1 MRLPK
6 WETDM
11 KQYGLIRAAAAMPR
25 VHVADPAANAREI
38 LNLCEELAA
47 QHPSVVVFPE
57 LSVTGYTCADLFG
70 QNRLLAD
77 AEAAVKGIV
86 ARSADMEPMIVL
98 GTPLRHAG
106 RLFNCAVAIRGG
118 RILGIVPKTYL
129 AGNNEFYEP
138 RWFASARELPE
149 TGVRIRY
156 AGQEDVLLGVRQLF
170 RIGGAMAAIEIC
182 QDLWVPIPP
191 CSQAALAGAQL
202 LINLSASN
210 DYLFKHEYRKNLVSA
225 TASRLYAAY
234 LYCSCAEGESTT
246 DLVWAGASLICENG
260 SFLAEGERFARGSRF
275 ILADVDI
282 QRLETLRAKEHS
294 FGFEGPVPSYC
305 VQDAGEAAP
314 TDFEA
319 GLMRRIEPHPFV
331 PQGDPEALGVRCRE
345 VLAAQVAG
353 LTTRLEHIRCRKAV
367 IGVSGGL
374 DSTLALLVTALA
386 FDTLGI
392 PRSGIIGV
400 TMPGFGTTHRTH
412 DNSVDLMHEL
422 GITSREISIV
432 PAVRQHF
439 ADIGQDEG
447 NHDLTYENSQARER
461 TQLLMDIAGKEG
473 GIVVGT
479 GDLSE
484 LALGWCTYNG
494 DHMSMYGVN
503 GSVPKTLV
511 RTLVR
516 WAADNRFDTTGDI
529 HKTLLDIVDTPISPE
544 LLPADK
550 EGKIAQK
557 TEDTVGP
564 YELHDFFLYHFF
576 RSGADP
582 DKLLFLARKAFAG
595 VYDDATVRKWLETF
609 LKRFFRQQ
617 FKRSCLPDGPK
628 VGSVS
633 LSPRGDWRMPSD
645 LETVWTLS
653 D

>member
-1 MRLPK
+1 
-6 WETDM
+6 M
-11 KQYGLIRAAAAMPR
+11 KSLGFIRVAAAMPR

-38 LNLCEELAA
+38 LRLCQELAA
-47 QHPSVVVFPE
+47 RHPSVIVFPE
-57 LSVTGYTCADLFG
+57 LCVTGYTCADLFG

-77 AEAAVKGIV
+77 AEQAVADLTAA
-86 ARSADMEPMIVL
+86 SAELEPMIVV
-98 GTPLRHAG
+98 GAPVRHAG
-106 RLFNCAVAIRGG
+106 RLFNCALAIRQG

-129 AGNNEFYEP
+129 AGNSEFYEP
-138 RWFASARELPE
+138 RWFASARVLSPAG
-149 TGVRIRY
+149 TRIRY
-156 AGQEDVLLGVRQLF
+156 AGQEDILLGPHQLF
-170 RIGGAMAAIEIC
+170 RIGEALTAIEIC
-182 QDLWVPIPP
+182 QDLWVPVPP

-202 LINLSASN
+202 ILNLSASN
-210 DYLFKHEYRKNLVSA
+210 DYLFKHEYRKSLVGA
-225 TASRLYAAY
+225 TSSRLYAAY
-234 LYCSCAEGESTT
+234 VYCSCAEGESTT

-260 SFLAEGERFARGSRF
+260 AILAEGERFARGSRF
-275 ILADVDI
+275 IVADLDI
-282 QRLETLRAKEHS
+282 QRLDTLRAKEHS
-294 FGFEGPVPSYC
+294 FGFEGPVPAY
-305 VQDAGEAAP
+305 VIQEAGEAAA

-319 GLMRRIEPHPFV
+319 QLLRYVEPHPFV
-331 PQGDPEALGVRCRE
+331 PQGDPEALGMRCRE
-345 VLAAQVAG
+345 ILSAQVAG
-353 LTTRLEHIRCRKAV
+353 LVTRLEHIRCKKAV

-386 FDTLGI
+386 FDTLGL
-392 PRSGIIGV
+392 PRGNIIGV

-412 DNSVDLMHEL
+412 DNSLDLMQGL

-439 ADIGQDEG
+439 ADIGQDESS
-447 NHDLTYENSQARER
+447 HDLTYENSQARER

-503 GSVPKTLV
+503 ASVPKTLV

-516 WAADNRFDTTGDI
+516 WAADNKFGTGGDI
-529 HKTLLDIVDTPISPE
+529 HRTLLDIVDTPISPE

-550 EGKIAQK
+550 DGKIAQK

-576 RSGADP
+576 RTGAGP

-595 VYDDATVRKWLETF
+595 SYDDATLRKWLETF
-609 LKRFFRQQ
+609 LRRFFNQQ

-645 LETVWTLS
+645 LETWWKLS
-653 D
+653 E

>member
-1 MRLPK
+1 MKRL
-6 WETDM
+6 
-11 KQYGLIRAAAAMPR
+11 GLIRVAAAMPR
-25 VHVADPAANAREI
+25 VHLADPAANAKEI
-38 LNLCEELAA
+38 LGLCKQLAA
-47 QHPSVVVFPE
+47 QRPSVIVFPE
-57 LSVTGYTCADLFG
+57 LSITGYTCADLFG
-70 QNRLLAD
+70 QNRLLDD
-77 AEAAVKGIV
+77 AERAVAEVVAKSAKQDALIV
-86 ARSADMEPMIVL
+86 FGA
-98 GTPLRHAG
+98 PLRHAG
-106 RLFNCAVAIRGG
+106 RLFNCAVAARGG

-129 AGNNEFYEP
+129 AGNGEFYEP
-138 RWFASARELPE
+138 RWFASARVLPLS
-149 TGVRIRY
+149 GVRVRF
-156 AGQEDVLLGVRQLF
+156 AGQDDVLLGTRQLF
-170 RIGGAMAAIEIC
+170 RVGDALAAIEIC
-182 QDLWVPIPP
+182 QDLWVPVPP

-202 LINLSASN
+202 LLNLSASN
-210 DYLFKHEYRKNLVSA
+210 EYLFKHEYRKSLVSA

-234 LYCSCAEGESTT
+234 IYCSCAEGESTQ
-246 DLVWAGASLICENG
+246 DLVWAGSSLICENG
-260 SFLAEGERFARGSRF
+260 SVLAEGERFARGSRF
-275 ILADVDI
+275 IAADIDVE
-282 QRLETLRAKEHS
+282 RLETLRAKEHS
-294 FGFEGPVPSYC
+294 FGFEGPVPAYV
-305 VQDAGEAAP
+305 VQDAGEAAD

-319 GLMRRIEPHPFV
+319 CLLRKLEPHPFV

-345 VLAAQVAG
+345 ILAAQVAG

-392 PRSGIIGV
+392 PRDGIIGV

-412 DNSVDLMHEL
+412 DNSVDLMREL
-422 GITSREISIV
+422 GVTAREISIV

-439 ADIGQDEG
+439 ADIGQDESK
-447 NHDLTYENSQARER
+447 HDLTYENSQARER
-461 TQLLMDIAGKEG
+461 TQLLMDVAGKEG

-484 LALGWCTYNG
+484 LALGWCTYNA

-503 GSVPKTLV
+503 ASVPKTLV

-516 WAADNRFDTTGDI
+516 WAADNKFGGNGDI
-529 HKTLLDIVDTPISPE
+529 HATLLDIVDTPISPE

-550 EGKIAQK
+550 DGKIAQK

-595 VYDDATVRKWLETF
+595 SYDDATLRKWLETF
-609 LKRFFRQQ
+609 LKRFFNQQ

-645 LETVWTLS
+645 LESCWKLS

>member
-1 MRLPK
+1 
-6 WETDM
+6 M
-11 KQYGLIRAAAAMPR
+11 KRFGLIRVAAAMPR

-38 LNLCEELAA
+38 TDLCGQLSDQA
-47 QHPSVVVFPE
+47 PSVVVFPE
-57 LSVTGYTCADLFG
+57 LSVTGYTCGDLFG

-77 AEAAVKGIV
+77 AEQAVAEIV
-86 ARSADMEPMIVL
+86 AKTARQDAMVVIGAPV
-98 GTPLRHAG
+98 RHAG
-106 RLFNCAVAIRGG
+106 RLYNCAVAARGG
-118 RILGIVPKTYL
+118 RILGIVPKSYL

-138 RWFASARELPE
+138 RWFAPARALPF
-149 TGVRIRY
+149 GGARIRY
-156 AGQEDVLLGVRQLF
+156 AGQDDILLGTRQLF
-170 RIGGAMAAIEIC
+170 RIGDVTAAIEIC

-191 CSQAALAGAQL
+191 SSQAALAGAQL

-210 DYLFKHEYRKNLVSA
+210 DYLFKHEYRKSLVCATSA
-225 TASRLYAAY
+225 RLYAAY
-234 LYCSCAEGESTT
+234 VYCSCAEGESTT
-246 DLVWAGASLICENG
+246 DLVWAGSSLICENG
-260 SFLAEGERFARGSRF
+260 SILAEAERYTRGSRC
-275 ILADVDI
+275 IVADIDVE
-282 QRLETLRAKEHS
+282 RLETLRAKEHS
-294 FGFEGPVPSYC
+294 FGFEGPAAPYC
-305 VQDAGEAAP
+305 VQDSGEANP

-319 GLMRRIEPHPFV
+319 CLLRRVEPHPFV
-331 PQGDPEALGVRCRE
+331 PQGNPAELDMRCRE
-345 VLAAQVAG
+345 ILAAQVAG
-353 LTTRLEHIRCRKAV
+353 LVTRLEHIHCRKTV

-392 PRSGIIGV
+392 PRENIIGV

-412 DNSVDLMHEL
+412 DNSLELMREL
-422 GITSREISIV
+422 GITAREISIV

-439 ADIGQDEG
+439 SDIGQDESD
-447 NHDLTYENSQARER
+447 HDLTYENSQARER

-503 GSVPKTLV
+503 CSVPKTLV

-516 WAADNRFDTTGDI
+516 WAADNKFDASGDI

-544 LLPADK
+544 LLPAGKD
-550 EGKIAQK
+550 GKIAQK

-576 RSGADP
+576 RSGAGP

-595 VYDDATVRKWLETF
+595 EYDEATLREWLETF

-645 LETVWTLS
+645 LECWWKLS

>member
-1 MRLPK
+1 
-6 WETDM
+6 M
-11 KQYGLIRAAAAMPR
+11 KNYGLIRVAAAMPR

-38 LNLCEELAA
+38 LNLCRELAA
-47 QHPSVVVFPE
+47 QHPSVIVFPE

-138 RWFASARELPE
+138 RWFASARVRPE
-149 TGVRIRY
+149 AGVHIRY
-156 AGQEDVLLGVRQLF
+156 AGQDNILLGTRQLF
-170 RIGGAMAAIEIC
+170 RIGDTLAAIEIC

-191 CSQAALAGAQL
+191 SSQAALAGAQL

-210 DYLFKHEYRKNLVSA
+210 EYLFKHEYRKSLVGA

-234 LYCSCAEGESTT
+234 IYCSCAEGESTT
-246 DLVWAGASLICENG
+246 DLVWAGSSLICENG
-260 SFLAEGERFARGSRF
+260 SILAEAERFARGSRF
-275 ILADVDI
+275 ISADIDI
-282 QRLETLRAKEHS
+282 ERLETLRAKEHS
-294 FGFEGPVPSYC
+294 FGFEGPAPQYII
-305 VQDAGEAAP
+305 QEAGPCAP
-314 TDFEA
+314 TDFETQ
-319 GLMRRIEPHPFV
+319 LLRHVEPHPFV

-345 VLAAQVAG
+345 VLSAQVAG
-353 LTTRLEHIRCRKAV
+353 LVTRLEHIRCRKAV

-392 PRSGIIGV
+392 PRENIIGV

-595 VYDDATVRKWLETF
+595 TYDDATLRKWLETF

>member
-1 MRLPK
+1 
-6 WETDM
+6 M
-11 KQYGLIRAAAAMPR
+11 KQYGLIRVAAAMPR

-38 LNLCEELAA
+38 LDLCGKLAEQA
-47 QHPSVVVFPE
+47 PSVVVFPE

-77 AEAAVKGIV
+77 AEAAVAEIV
-86 ARSADMEPMIVL
+86 AASARLEPMIVF
-98 GTPLRHAG
+98 GAPVRYAG
-106 RLFNCAVAIRGG
+106 RLFNCAVAVRGG
-118 RILGIVPKTYL
+118 RILGIIPKTYL

-138 RWFASARELPE
+138 RWFASARVLSPA
-149 TGVRIRY
+149 GVRIRY
-156 AGQEDVLLGVRQLF
+156 AGQDDILLGTRQLF
-170 RIGGAMAAIEIC
+170 RIGDATAAIEIC

-191 CSQAALAGAQL
+191 SSQAALAGAQL

-210 DYLFKHEYRKNLVSA
+210 DYLFKHEYRKSLVSA

-234 LYCSCAEGESTT
+234 VYCSCAEGESTT

-260 SFLAEGERFARGSRF
+260 SFLAESERFARGSRF

-294 FGFEGPVPSYC
+294 VGFEGPVPTFC

-319 GLMRRIEPHPFV
+319 SLLRRIEPHPFV

-345 VLAAQVAG
+345 ILAAQVAG
-353 LTTRLEHIRCRKAV
+353 LVTRLEHIHCRKAV

-392 PRSGIIGV
+392 PRENIIGV

-412 DNSVDLMHEL
+412 DNSVDLMREL
-422 GITSREISIV
+422 GTTAREISIV

-439 ADIGQDEG
+439 ADIGQDEN
-447 NHDLTYENSQARER
+447 NHDLTYENCQARER

-503 GSVPKTLV
+503 CSVPKTLV

-516 WAADNRFDTTGDI
+516 WAADNKFDAAGDI

-544 LLPADK
+544 LLPAGKD
-550 EGKIAQK
+550 GKIAQK

-576 RSGADP
+576 RSGAGP

-595 VYDDATVRKWLETF
+595 EYDEATLREWLETF

-645 LETVWTLS
+645 LESWWKLS

>member
-1 MRLPK
+1 MKRL
-6 WETDM
+6 
-11 KQYGLIRAAAAMPR
+11 GFLRVAAAMPR

-38 LNLCEELAA
+38 LQLCRELEA
-47 QHPSVVVFPE
+47 QRPSVLVFPE

-70 QNRLLAD
+70 QERLLAD
-77 AEAAVKGIV
+77 AEAAVAEIL
-86 ARSADMEPMIVL
+86 AASAHLEPMIVV
-98 GTPLRHAG
+98 GAPVRHAG
-106 RLFNCAVAIRGG
+106 RLFNCAVVLRGG

-138 RWFASARELPE
+138 RWFASARVLSPA
-149 TGVRIRY
+149 GAHIRF
-156 AGQEDVLLGVRQLF
+156 AGQDEVLLGTRQLF
-170 RIGGAMAAIEIC
+170 RIGEALAAVELC
-182 QDLWVPIPP
+182 QDLWVPVPP
-191 CSQAALAGAQL
+191 CSQAAVAGAQL
-202 LINLSASN
+202 ILNLSASN
-210 DYLFKHEYRKNLVSA
+210 DYLFKHEYRKSLVNA

-234 LYCSCAEGESTT
+234 VYASCAEGESTQ
-246 DLVWAGASLICENG
+246 DLVWSGASLISENG
-260 SFLAEGERFARGSRF
+260 SLLAEAERFARGSRA

-282 QRLETLRAKEHS
+282 QRLDTLRAKEHS
-294 FGFEGPVPSYC
+294 FGFEGPLPAYVT
-305 VQDAGEAAP
+305 QDAGEAVA

-319 GLMRRIEPHPFV
+319 KLLRYIEPHPFV
-331 PQGDPEALGVRCRE
+331 PQGDPEALGVRCCE
-345 VLAAQVAG
+345 ILAAQVAG
-353 LTTRLEHIRCRKAV
+353 LTTRLEHIRCKKAV

-374 DSTLALLVTALA
+374 DSTLALLVTVLA
-386 FDTLGI
+386 FDTLGL
-392 PRSGIIGV
+392 PRENIIGI

-412 DNSVDLMHEL
+412 DNSVDLMREL
-422 GITSREISIV
+422 GITAREISIV

-439 ADIGQDEG
+439 ADIGQDEA

-461 TQLLMDIAGKEG
+461 TQLLMDVAGKEG

-484 LALGWCTYNG
+484 LALGWCTYNA

-503 GSVPKTLV
+503 ASVPKTLV

-516 WAADNRFDTTGDI
+516 WAADNKFDTAGDI
-529 HKTLLDIVDTPISPE
+529 HNTLLDIVDTPISPE

-550 EGKIAQK
+550 DGKIAQK

-595 VYDDATVRKWLETF
+595 SYDDVALRKWLETF
-609 LKRFFRQQ
+609 LKRFFSQQ

-645 LETVWTLS
+645 LENCWKLS

>member
-1 MRLPK
+1 
-6 WETDM
+6 
-11 KQYGLIRAAAAMPR
+11 MPR

-38 LNLCEELAA
+38 VDLCGKLAEQA
-47 QHPSVVVFPE
+47 PSVIVFPE

-77 AEAAVKGIV
+77 AEQAVAEIV
-86 ARSADMEPMIVL
+86 AASAKLEPMIVA
-98 GTPLRHAG
+98 GAPVRHAG
-106 RLFNCAVAIRGG
+106 RLFNCAVAIRQG

-129 AGNNEFYEP
+129 AGNSEFYEP
-138 RWFASARELPE
+138 RWFAPARALPC
-149 TGVRIRY
+149 GGARIRF
-156 AGQEDVLLGVRQLF
+156 AGQEDIFLGTRQLF
-170 RIGGAMAAIEIC
+170 RIGDATAAIEIC
-182 QDLWVPIPP
+182 QDLWVPVPP
-191 CSQAALAGAQL
+191 CSQAAVASAQL
-202 LINLSASN
+202 ILNLSASN
-210 DYLFKHEYRKNLVSA
+210 EYLFKHEYRKSLVGA

-234 LYCSCAEGESTT
+234 IYCSCAEGESTT
-246 DLVWAGASLICENG
+246 DLVWAGSSLICENG
-260 SFLAEGERFARGSRF
+260 SFLAEGKRFARGSRF
-275 ILADVDI
+275 IIADVDVE
-282 QRLETLRAKEHS
+282 RLETLRAKEHS
-294 FGFEGPVPSYC
+294 FGFEGPVPPFC

-319 GLMRRIEPHPFV
+319 ELLRYVEPHPFV
-331 PQGDPEALGVRCRE
+331 PQGDPEALGMRCRE
-345 VLAAQVAG
+345 ILAAQVAG
-353 LTTRLEHIRCRKAV
+353 LTTRLEHIHCRKAV
-367 IGVSGGL
+367 LGVSGGL
-374 DSTLALLVTALA
+374 DSTLARVVTALA

-392 PRSGIIGV
+392 PRENIIGV

-412 DNSVDLMHEL
+412 DNSVDLMAGL
-422 GITSREISIV
+422 GITSREVSIV

-439 ADIGQDEG
+439 ADIGQDE
-447 NHDLTYENSQARER
+447 NKHDLTYENSQARER

-503 GSVPKTLV
+503 ASVPKTLV

-516 WAADNRFDTTGDI
+516 WAADNKFDATGDI

-576 RSGADP
+576 RSGAGP

-595 VYDDATVRKWLETF
+595 VYDDATLRKWLETF
-609 LKRFFRQQ
+609 LKRFFQQQ

-633 LSPRGDWRMPSD
+633 LSPRGDWRAPSD
-645 LETVWTLS
+645 LETWWKLS
-653 D
+653 E

>member
-1 MRLPK
+1 
-6 WETDM
+6 M
-11 KQYGLIRAAAAMPR
+11 KQYGLIRVAAAMPR

-38 LNLCEELAA
+38 LDLCGKLAEQA
-47 QHPSVVVFPE
+47 PSVVVFPE

-77 AEAAVKGIV
+77 AEAAVAEIV
-86 ARSADMEPMIVL
+86 AASARLEPMIVF
-98 GTPLRHAG
+98 GAPVRHAG
-106 RLFNCAVAIRGG
+106 RLFNCAVAARGG

-138 RWFASARELPE
+138 RWFASARVLSPA
-149 TGVRIRY
+149 GVRIRY
-156 AGQEDVLLGVRQLF
+156 AGQDDILLGTRQLF
-170 RIGGAMAAIEIC
+170 RIGDATAAIEIC

-191 CSQAALAGAQL
+191 SSQAALAGAQL

-210 DYLFKHEYRKNLVSA
+210 DYLFKHEYRKSLVSA

-260 SFLAEGERFARGSRF
+260 SFLAESERFARGSRF

-294 FGFEGPVPSYC
+294 FGFEGPVPTFC

-319 GLMRRIEPHPFV
+319 SLLRRIEPHPFV

-345 VLAAQVAG
+345 ILAAQVAG
-353 LTTRLEHIRCRKAV
+353 LVTRLEHIHCRKAV

-392 PRSGIIGV
+392 PRENIIGV

-412 DNSVDLMHEL
+412 DNSVDLMREL
-422 GITSREISIV
+422 GITAREISIV

-439 ADIGQDEG
+439 ADIGQDEN
-447 NHDLTYENSQARER
+447 NHDLTYENCQARER

-516 WAADNRFDTTGDI
+516 WAADNKFDTTGDI

-550 EGKIAQK
+550 DGKIAQK

-595 VYDDATVRKWLETF
+595 VYDDATLRKWLETF

-645 LETVWTLS
+645 LETWWPLN

>member
-1 MRLPK
+1 
-6 WETDM
+6 M
-11 KQYGLIRAAAAMPR
+11 KSLGLIRVAAAMPR

-38 LNLCEELAA
+38 LQLCQDLKK
-47 QHPSVVVFPE
+47 QRPSVIVFPE
-57 LSVTGYTCADLFG
+57 LCVTGYTCADLFG

-77 AEAAVKGIV
+77 AEAAVAEI
-86 ARSADMEPMIVL
+86 AAASAKLEPMIVV
-98 GTPLRHAG
+98 GAPVRHAG
-106 RLFNCAVAIRGG
+106 RLFNCAVAIRQG

-129 AGNNEFYEP
+129 AGNSEFYEP
-138 RWFASARELPE
+138 RWFASARVLSPA
-149 TGVRIRY
+149 GARIRY
-156 AGQEDVLLGVRQLF
+156 ARQEEILLGTRQLF
-170 RIGGAMAAIEIC
+170 RIGEALAAIELC

-191 CSQAALAGAQL
+191 SSQAALAGAQL
-202 LINLSASN
+202 ILNLSASN
-210 DYLFKHEYRKNLVSA
+210 DYLFKHEYRKSLVKA
-225 TASRLYAAY
+225 TSSRLYAAY
-234 LYCSCAEGESTT
+234 VYASCAEGESTQ

-260 SFLAEGERFARGSRF
+260 AILAEGERFARGSRF
-275 ILADVDI
+275 IMADVDV
-282 QRLETLRAKEHS
+282 QRMETLRAKEHS
-294 FGFEGPVPSYC
+294 FGFEGPVPAF
-305 VQDAGEAAP
+305 VIQEAGEPAA

-319 GLMRRIEPHPFV
+319 KLLRYVEPHPFV

-345 VLAAQVAG
+345 ILSAQVAG
-353 LTTRLEHIRCRKAV
+353 LVTRLEHIRCKRAV

-374 DSTLALLVTALA
+374 DSTLALLVTVLA
-386 FDTLGI
+386 FDTLGL
-392 PRSGIIGV
+392 PRENIIGI
-400 TMPGFGTTHRTH
+400 TMPGFGTTNRTYG
-412 DNSVDLMHEL
+412 NSLDLMKGL

-439 ADIGQDEG
+439 ADIGQDEN
-447 NHDLTYENSQARER
+447 NHDLTYENCQARER
-461 TQLLMDIAGKEG
+461 TQLLMDVAGKEG

-503 GSVPKTLV
+503 ASVPKTLV

-516 WAADNRFDTTGDI
+516 WAADNKFGAHGDI

-550 EGKIAQK
+550 DGKIAQK

-576 RSGADP
+576 RTGAGP

-595 VYDDATVRKWLETF
+595 TYDDATLRKWLETF
-609 LKRFFRQQ
+609 LKRFFNQQ

-645 LETVWTLS
+645 LETCWKLS
-653 D
+653 E

>member
-1 MRLPK
+1 
-6 WETDM
+6 M
-11 KQYGLIRAAAAMPR
+11 KQYGLIRVAAAMPR

-38 LNLCEELAA
+38 LDLCGKLAEQA
-47 QHPSVVVFPE
+47 PSVVVFPE

-77 AEAAVKGIV
+77 AEAAVAEIV
-86 ARSADMEPMIVL
+86 AASAKLEPMIVF
-98 GTPLRHAG
+98 GAPVRHAG
-106 RLFNCAVAIRGG
+106 RLFNCAVAARGG

-138 RWFASARELPE
+138 RWFASSRVLSPA
-149 TGVRIRY
+149 GVRIRY
-156 AGQEDVLLGVRQLF
+156 AGQDDILLGTRQLF
-170 RIGGAMAAIEIC
+170 RIGDATAAIEIC

-191 CSQAALAGAQL
+191 SSQAALAGAQL

-210 DYLFKHEYRKNLVSA
+210 DYLFKHEYRKSLVSA

-234 LYCSCAEGESTT
+234 VYCSCAEGESTT

-260 SFLAEGERFARGSRF
+260 SFLAESERFARGSRF

-282 QRLETLRAKEHS
+282 QRLDTLRAKEHS
-294 FGFEGPVPSYC
+294 FGFEGPVPTFC

-319 GLMRRIEPHPFV
+319 SLLRRIEPHPFV

-345 VLAAQVAG
+345 ILAAQVAG
-353 LTTRLEHIRCRKAV
+353 LVTRLEHIHCQKAV

-392 PRSGIIGV
+392 PRENIIGV

-412 DNSVDLMHEL
+412 DNSVDLMREL
-422 GITSREISIV
+422 GTTAREISIV

-439 ADIGQDEG
+439 ADIGQDED
-447 NHDLTYENSQARER
+447 NHDLTYENCQARER

-516 WAADNRFDTTGDI
+516 WAADNKFDTTGDI

-550 EGKIAQK
+550 DGKIAQK

-582 DKLLFLARKAFAG
+582 DKLLFLARQAFAG
-595 VYDDATVRKWLETF
+595 VYDDATLRKWLETF

-645 LETVWTLS
+645 LETWWPLN

>member
-1 MRLPK
+1 
-6 WETDM
+6 M
-11 KQYGLIRAAAAMPR
+11 KQFGLIRVAAAMPR
-25 VHVADPAANAREI
+25 VHLADPAANAREI
-38 LNLCEELAA
+38 LDLCRQLAA
-47 QHPSVVVFPE
+47 QHPSVIVFPE
-57 LSVTGYTCADLFG
+57 LSITGYTCADLFG
-70 QNRLLAD
+70 QNRLLD
-77 AEAAVKGIV
+77 SAEAAVKEIV
-86 ARSADMEPMIVL
+86 ARSADLEPMIVL

-138 RWFASARELPE
+138 RWFASARVLPE
-149 TGVRIRY
+149 AGVRIRF
-156 AGQEDVLLGVRQLF
+156 AGQEEILLGTRQLF
-170 RIGGAMAAIEIC
+170 RIGDTLAAIEIC

-191 CSQAALAGAQL
+191 SSQAALAGAQL
-202 LINLSASN
+202 LVNLSASN
-210 DYLFKHEYRKNLVSA
+210 DYLFKHEYRKSLVSA

-234 LYCSCAEGESTT
+234 IYCSCAEGESTT
-246 DLVWAGASLICENG
+246 DLVWAGASMICENG
-260 SFLAEGERFARGSRF
+260 SILAEAERFARGSRS
-275 ILADVDI
+275 ICADVDI
-282 QRLETLRAKEHS
+282 ERLETLRATEHS
-294 FGFEGPVPSYC
+294 FGFEGPVPAYV
-305 VQDAGEAAP
+305 VQDAGAP
-314 TDFEA
+314 AGTDFEA
-319 GLMRRIEPHPFV
+319 QLLRHVEPHPFV

-345 VLAAQVAG
+345 ILSAQVAG
-353 LTTRLEHIRCRKAV
+353 LTTRLEHIHCRKAV

-374 DSTLALLVTALA
+374 DSTLALLVTALT
-386 FDTLGI
+386 FDGLGL
-392 PRSGIIGV
+392 PRENIIGI

-412 DNSVDLMHEL
+412 DNSVDLMREL
-422 GITSREISIV
+422 GITAREISIV

-439 ADIGQDEG
+439 ADIGQDESV
-447 NHDLTYENSQARER
+447 HDLTYENSQARER
-461 TQLLMDIAGKEG
+461 TQILMDIAGKEG

-516 WAADNRFDTTGDI
+516 WAADNKFGTSGDI

-544 LLPADK
+544 LLPA
-550 EGKIAQK
+550 GKDGRIAQK
-557 TEDTVGP
+557 TEDSVGP

-576 RSGADP
+576 RSGAGP

-595 VYDDATVRKWLETF
+595 TYDDATVRKWLETF

-645 LETVWTLS
+645 LETVWTLNE
-653 D
+653 